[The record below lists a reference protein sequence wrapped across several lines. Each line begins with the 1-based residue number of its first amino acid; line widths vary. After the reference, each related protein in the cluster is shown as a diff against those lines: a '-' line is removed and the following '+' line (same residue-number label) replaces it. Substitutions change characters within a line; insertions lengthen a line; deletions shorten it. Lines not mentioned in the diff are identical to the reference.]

1 MRLDRPPYRIEPHF
15 HALEPRN
22 SRVRIP
28 QDLTHEMNDMSIQ
41 LGYCTN
47 VHAGANLETT
57 RANLQEHATVVKQ
70 LFSPDQPMG
79 IGLWLS
85 APTAMGLQDEK
96 LKAFKDWLDREG
108 LVPFTFNGFPFGD
121 FHQPVVK
128 HKVYEP
134 TWSDKERLEYTS
146 QLFRC
151 MDTLLPEGMDGSIS
165 TLPLGWG
172 DLAEDESFLQRCG
185 LHLSRLSEQLESLE
199 ESTGRR
205 IQVCL
210 EPEPGCVIDTAEDLT
225 DFFER
230 YLSGDSENQR
240 QRSRRYLGVC
250 HDICHSAVMNE
261 SQKHAVDAYQNHGIE
276 IGKVQV
282 SAAVQF
288 ELPPFGSANHDQ
300 VLQQLEAFA
309 EDRYLHQTTVASQSN
324 PTTRFFEDLP
334 QAIESASR
342 ENETTRWRT
351 HFHVPIYRKHLG
363 LMQSTQEEIREFLAA
378 LADSNQDVRHFEVET
393 YAWSVLPA
401 EHQVNRLA
409 DGISQELH
417 WFHDLYCSG
426 SGRNPNVK

>member
-1 MRLDRPPYRIEPHF
+1 
-15 HALEPRN
+15 
-22 SRVRIP
+22 
-28 QDLTHEMNDMSIQ
+28 MNDMPIQ

-47 VHAGANLETT
+47 VHAGADLETT

-70 LFSPDQPMG
+70 LFSPERPMG

-85 APTAMGLQDEK
+85 APTAMGLQDER
-96 LKAFKDWLDREG
+96 LKSFKDWLDLEG

-128 HKVYEP
+128 HKVYQP
-134 TWSDKERLEYTS
+134 TWSDQDRLEYTS
-146 QLFRC
+146 RLFQC
-151 MDTLLPEGMDGSIS
+151 MDALLPQGMDGSIS

-172 DLAEDESFLQRCG
+172 DLAEDESFLKRCG
-185 LHLSRLSEQLESLE
+185 QQLSRLSEQLESLE
-199 ESTGRR
+199 ETTGRR

-210 EPEPGCVIDTAEDLT
+210 EPEPGCVIDTAEDLIH
-225 DFFER
+225 FFER
-230 YLSGDSENQR
+230 YLSDDSEIQR
-240 QRSRRYLGVC
+240 QRHRRYLGVC

-261 SQKHAVDAYQNHGIE
+261 SQRQAVEAYRQHEIE

-288 ELPPFGSANHDQ
+288 ELPPAGTAKHEQ

-309 EDRYLHQTTVASQSN
+309 EDRYLHQTTVASQAVHPS
-324 PTTRFFEDLP
+324 RFFEDLP

-342 ENETTRWRT
+342 ENEATKWRT
-351 HFHVPIYRKHLG
+351 HFHVPIYRKQLG
-363 LMQSTQEEIREFLAA
+363 LLESTQEEIREFLVA
-378 LADSNQDVRHFEVET
+378 LADSGQDVQHFEVET

-409 DGISQELH
+409 EGISQELH